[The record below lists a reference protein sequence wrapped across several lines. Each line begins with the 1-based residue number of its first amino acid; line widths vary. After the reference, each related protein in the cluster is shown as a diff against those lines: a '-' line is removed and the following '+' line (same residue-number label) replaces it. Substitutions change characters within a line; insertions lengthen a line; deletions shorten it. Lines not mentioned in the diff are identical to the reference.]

1 MELSFRNQLA
11 LLSYFRGGRESSQ
24 VTTNT
29 REILFNGA
37 DGITLVNHADVVIMH
52 ETQIHFAA
60 SEHTFD
66 SNILPFG
73 EAVNLSMISLL
84 RYSSL

>member
-1 MELSFRNQLA
+1 MYRLM
-11 LLSYFRGGRESSQ
+11 YKVMCYRESSQ

-66 SNILPFG
+66 SEHPPLG
-73 EAVNLSMISLL
+73 GGG
-84 RYSSL
+84 